1 MEPAV
6 EIAILILHYD
16 RSFMTVIS
24 MILQHMVWTD
34 ERVVVSRDIGRSE
47 KTDPTRPEGTDAT
60 GTVPSGVHNG
70 V

>member
-1 MEPAV
+1 MEPSI
-6 EIAILILHYD
+6 EIDILILHHV

-34 ERVVVSRDIGRSE
+34 ERVIVRHDNGRLE
-47 KTDPTRPEGTDAT
+47 KTDPTRSDGTGAT
-60 GTVPSGVHNG
+60 GTVPSGVHND